1 MTARRAIE
9 EVEGREMARVA
20 GRVVS
25 IQVEPNDAPPAF
37 TVRIDDGTGRLDA
50 IFMGRRDIPGLA
62 PGGRIELEGRMCRT
76 TSLPRVYNPR
86 YTLIG
91 AR

>member
-1 MTARRAIE
+1 MRDIQAIHDVHPR
-9 EVEGREMARVA
+9 EVARVS

-25 IQVEPNDAPPAF
+25 IQIEPNDAPPAF

-50 IFMGRRDIPGLA
+50 VFMGRRDVPGLE
-62 PGGRIELEGRMCRT
+62 PGGRVEVEGLICD
-76 TSLPRVYNPR
+76 SDAFLKVYNPR
-86 YTLIG
+86 YTLVG